1 MAVVSPGRPPGPLT
15 RPPGPLARR
24 LTAARIVGV
33 PLVWLFAAFNVFT
46 GVWLLLSSLKSGDEI
61 FSSPWRLPTTPN
73 WGNYARAWTDGLFGQ
88 AAVNTVV
95 VVGGTALATLLLAAP
110 AAYVLS
116 RITTRFNSS
125 LTLFFALGLGI
136 PAQVV
141 MLPLFV
147 VMNQLRLV
155 NSLFGLIIVYVATS
169 LPFAVFFLTGFF
181 ATLPV
186 ELEEAAALDGATP
199 LRTFWQIML
208 PMARGGL
215 VTVLILNIIQ
225 HWGETVFAL
234 VFIQTTDHQTLSLA
248 LLGFLQQM
256 QYNGADWGGLFAG
269 VALVI
274 LPVLACYVWLGR
286 RIIEGMTVG
295 SVK

>member
-1 MAVVSPGRPPGPLT
+1 MAVTTPPGR
-15 RPPGPLARR
+15 LARLSGR
-24 LTAARIVGV
+24 LTTTRLLGV
-33 PLVWLFAAFNVFT
+33 PLVWLVVGFNVLA
-46 GVWLLLSSLKSGDEI
+46 GLWVLLSSLKTANEI
-61 FSSPWRLPTTPN
+61 FADPWQLPDTLQ
-73 WGNYARAWTDGLFGQ
+73 WGNYARAWTSGLFGQ
-88 AAVNTVV
+88 AFLNTVI
-95 VVGGTALATLLLAAP
+95 VVGGTALGTLVLAAP

-116 RITTRFNSS
+116 RITTRFNGGF
-125 LTLFFALGLGI
+125 TLFFVLGLGI

-147 VMNQLRLV
+147 VMNQLLLV
-155 NSLFGLIIVYVATS
+155 DSLFGLIVVYVATS

-186 ELEEAAALDGATP
+186 ELEEAASLDGASP
-199 LRTFWQIML
+199 LRTFVQVML
-208 PMARGGL
+208 PLARGGL
-215 VTVLILNIIQ
+215 VTVLILNVIQ

-269 VALVI
+269 VAMVI

>member
-1 MAVVSPGRPPGPLT
+1 MAVADPGRSPGPLT
-15 RPPGPLARR
+15 RRLRR
-24 LTAARIVGV
+24 LALIQVLGV
-33 PLVWLFAAFNVFT
+33 PVVWLLVAFNVFT
-46 GVWLLLSSLKSGDEI
+46 GVWLLLSSVKSSDGV
-61 FSSPWRLPTTPN
+61 FSSPWQLPGVLR
-73 WGNYARAWTDGLFGQ
+73 WGNYTRAWNDGLFGH

-95 VVGGTALATLLLAAP
+95 VVGGTALITVLLAAP

-116 RITTRFNSS
+116 RVTTRLNGGF
-125 LTLFFALGLGI
+125 TLFFALGLGI

-147 VMNQLRLV
+147 VMNQLMLV
-155 NSLFGLIIVYVATS
+155 DSLFGLIVVYVATS

-181 ATLPV
+181 ATLPA
-186 ELEEAAALDGATP
+186 ELEEAAALDGASP
-199 LRTFWQIML
+199 LRTFWQVML
-208 PMARGGL
+208 PLARSGL

-234 VFIQTTDHQTLSLA
+234 VFIQSTDHQTLSLA

-269 VALVI
+269 VAIVV

>member
-1 MAVVSPGRPPGPLT
+1 MAVASPGRSPGPFT
-15 RPPGPLARR
+15 RRLRR
-24 LTAARIVGV
+24 LTAGRVLGV
-33 PLVWLFAAFNVFT
+33 PLVWLFAAFNVF
-46 GVWLLLSSLKSGDEI
+46 VALWLLLSSLKTSDAI
-61 FSSPWRLPTTPN
+61 FSSPWRLPHALN
-73 WGNYARAWTDGLFGQ
+73 WGNYARAWNEGQFGR
-88 AAVNTVV
+88 AALNTVV
-95 VVGGTALATLLLAAP
+95 VVGGTALVTVLLAAP
-110 AAYVLS
+110 AAYALS
-116 RITTRFNSS
+116 RITTRFNSG
-125 LTLFFALGLGI
+125 LTLFFAMGLGI
-136 PAQVV
+136 PAQMV

-147 VMNQLRLV
+147 FMNQLQLV
-155 NSLFGLIIVYVATS
+155 NSLFGLVVVYVATS

-181 ATLPV
+181 TTLPV

-215 VTVLILNIIQ
+215 ITVLILNIIQ

-269 VALVI
+269 VALVV

>member
-1 MAVVSPGRPPGPLT
+1 MAVTTSGRPPG
-15 RPPGPLARR
+15 RLARTRSR
-24 LTAARIVGV
+24 LTTTQVLGV
-33 PLVWLFAAFNVFT
+33 PLVWIVAGFNILT
-46 GVWLLLSSLKSGDEI
+46 GLWLLLSSLKSADEI
-61 FSSPWRLPTTPN
+61 FSSPWHLPGALH
-73 WGNYARAWTDGLFGQ
+73 WDNYSRAWSEGNFGV

-95 VVGGTALATLLLAAP
+95 VVGGTAVITLVFAAP

-116 RITTRFNSS
+116 RVTTRFNGGFV
-125 LTLFFALGLGI
+125 LFFALGLGI

-147 VMNQLRLV
+147 VMNKLLLV
-155 NSLFGLIIVYVATS
+155 DSLFGLIVVYVATS

-181 ATLPV
+181 STLPV
-186 ELEEAAALDGATP
+186 ELEEAAALDGASAF
-199 LRTFWQIML
+199 RTFWQVML
-208 PMARGGL
+208 PLARGGL
-215 VTVLILNIIQ
+215 VTVLILNVIQ

-234 VFIQTTDHQTLSLA
+234 VFIQNTDHQTLSLA

-269 VALVI
+269 VAVVV

>member
-1 MAVVSPGRPPGPLT
+1 MAVTTPPGRH
-15 RPPGPLARR
+15 ARLRGR
-24 LTAARIVGV
+24 LTTTRLLGV
-33 PLVWLFAAFNVFT
+33 PLVWLVVGFNVLA
-46 GVWLLLSSLKSGDEI
+46 GLWVLLSSLKTANEI
-61 FSSPWRLPTTPN
+61 FTDPWQLPDALQ
-73 WGNYARAWTDGLFGQ
+73 WGNYARAWTSGLFGQ
-88 AAVNTVV
+88 AFLNTVL
-95 VVGGTALATLLLAAP
+95 VVGGTALGTLLLAAP

-116 RITTRFNSS
+116 RITTRFNGGF
-125 LTLFFALGLGI
+125 TLFFVLGLGI

-147 VMNQLRLV
+147 VMNQLLLV
-155 NSLFGLIIVYVATS
+155 DSLFGLIIVYVATS

-181 ATLPV
+181 STLPV
-186 ELEEAAALDGATP
+186 ELEEAASLDGASP
-199 LRTFWQIML
+199 LRTFVQVML
-208 PMARGGL
+208 PLARGGL
-215 VTVLILNIIQ
+215 VTVLILNVIQ

-234 VFIQTTDHQTLSLA
+234 VFIQTTDHQTLPLA

-269 VALVI
+269 VAMVI

>member
-1 MAVVSPGRPPGPLT
+1 MAVANPGRSPGPLT
-15 RPPGPLARR
+15 RRLRR
-24 LTAARIVGV
+24 LTVTKAFGV
-33 PLVWLFAAFNVFT
+33 PVVWLFVVFNVFT
-46 GVWLLLSSLKSGDEI
+46 GVWLLLSSVKSADEI
-61 FSSPWRLPTTPN
+61 FSSPWQLPESLR
-73 WGNYARAWTDGLFGQ
+73 WGNYTRAWSGALFEQ
-88 AAVNTVV
+88 AALNTVI
-95 VVGGTALATLLLAAP
+95 VVGGTAVITVLLAAP

-116 RITTRFNSS
+116 RITTRFNGGF
-125 LTLFFALGLGI
+125 TLFFALGLGI

-147 VMNQLRLV
+147 VMNQLMLV
-155 NSLFGLIIVYVATS
+155 DSLFGLVIVYVATS

-186 ELEEAAALDGATP
+186 ELEEAAALDGASP
-199 LRTFWQIML
+199 LRTFWQVML
-208 PMARGGL
+208 PLARGGL

-234 VFIQTTDHQTLSLA
+234 VFIQSTDHQTLSLA
-248 LLGFLQQM
+248 LLGLLQQM

-269 VALVI
+269 VAIVV

>member
-1 MAVVSPGRPPGPLT
+1 MAVASPGRSPGPIARRL
-15 RPPGPLARR
+15 RR
-24 LTAARIVGV
+24 LTAGRVLGV
-33 PLVWLFAAFNVFT
+33 PLVWLFAAFNIFVAL
-46 GVWLLLSSLKSGDEI
+46 WLLLSSLKTSDAI
-61 FSSPWRLPTTPN
+61 FSSPWRFPHTPN
-73 WGNYARAWTDGLFGQ
+73 WGNYARAWNEGQFGQ
-88 AAVNTVV
+88 AALNTVV
-95 VVGGTALATLLLAAP
+95 VVGGTAVVTVLLAAP
-110 AAYVLS
+110 AAYALS
-116 RITTRFNSS
+116 RITTRLNSG

-136 PAQVV
+136 PAQMV

-147 VMNQLRLV
+147 FMNQLQLV
-155 NSLFGLIIVYVATS
+155 NSLFGLIVVYVATS

-181 ATLPV
+181 GTLPV

-215 VTVLILNIIQ
+215 ITVLILNIIQ

-234 VFIQTTDHQTLSLA
+234 VFVQTTDHQTLSLA

-269 VALVI
+269 VALVV

>member
-1 MAVVSPGRPPGPLT
+1 MAVTTSGRPPG
-15 RPPGPLARR
+15 RLARTRSR
-24 LTAARIVGV
+24 LTTTQVLGV
-33 PLVWLFAAFNVFT
+33 PLVWIVAGFNILT
-46 GVWLLLSSLKSGDEI
+46 GLWLLLSSLKSGDEI
-61 FSSPWRLPTTPN
+61 FNSPWHLPGALH
-73 WGNYARAWTDGLFGQ
+73 WDNYSRAWSEGNFGV
-88 AAVNTVV
+88 AAVNTLV
-95 VVGGTALATLLLAAP
+95 VVGGTAVITLVLAAP

-116 RITTRFNSS
+116 RVTTRFNGGFV
-125 LTLFFALGLGI
+125 LFFALGLGI

-147 VMNQLRLV
+147 VMNKLLLV
-155 NSLFGLIIVYVATS
+155 DSLFGLIVVYVATS

-181 ATLPV
+181 STLPV
-186 ELEEAAALDGATP
+186 ELEEAAALDGASAF
-199 LRTFWQIML
+199 RTFWQVML
-208 PMARGGL
+208 PLARGGL
-215 VTVLILNIIQ
+215 VTVLILNVIQ

-234 VFIQTTDHQTLSLA
+234 VFIQNTDHQTLSLA

-269 VALVI
+269 VAVVV

>member
-1 MAVVSPGRPPGPLT
+1 MAVTTSGRPPG
-15 RPPGPLARR
+15 RLARTRSR
-24 LTAARIVGV
+24 LTTTQVLGV
-33 PLVWLFAAFNVFT
+33 PLVWIVAGFNILT
-46 GVWLLLSSLKSGDEI
+46 GLWLLLSSLKSADEI
-61 FSSPWRLPTTPN
+61 FSSPWHLPGALH
-73 WGNYARAWTDGLFGQ
+73 WDNYSRAWSEGNLGV

-95 VVGGTALATLLLAAP
+95 VVGGTAVITLVFAAP

-116 RITTRFNSS
+116 RVTTRFNGGFV
-125 LTLFFALGLGI
+125 LFFALGLGI

-147 VMNQLRLV
+147 VMNKLLLV
-155 NSLFGLIIVYVATS
+155 DSLFGLIVVYVATS

-181 ATLPV
+181 STLPV
-186 ELEEAAALDGATP
+186 ELEEAAALDGASAF
-199 LRTFWQIML
+199 RTFWQVML
-208 PMARGGL
+208 PLARGGL
-215 VTVLILNIIQ
+215 VTVLILNVIQ

-234 VFIQTTDHQTLSLA
+234 VFIQNTDHQTLSLA

-269 VALVI
+269 VAVVV

>member
-1 MAVVSPGRPPGPLT
+1 MAVTTSGRPPG
-15 RPPGPLARR
+15 RLARTRSR
-24 LTAARIVGV
+24 LTTTQVLGV
-33 PLVWLFAAFNVFT
+33 PLVWIVAGFNILT
-46 GVWLLLSSLKSGDEI
+46 GLWLLLSSLKSGDEI
-61 FSSPWRLPTTPN
+61 FSSPWHLPGALH
-73 WGNYARAWTDGLFGQ
+73 WDNYSRAWSEGNFGV

-95 VVGGTALATLLLAAP
+95 VVGGTAVITLVFAAP

-116 RITTRFNSS
+116 RVTTRFNGGFV
-125 LTLFFALGLGI
+125 LFFALGLGI

-147 VMNQLRLV
+147 VMNKLLLV
-155 NSLFGLIIVYVATS
+155 DSLFGLIVVYVATS

-181 ATLPV
+181 STLPV
-186 ELEEAAALDGATP
+186 ELEEAAALDGASAF
-199 LRTFWQIML
+199 RTFWQVML
-208 PMARGGL
+208 PLARGGL
-215 VTVLILNIIQ
+215 VTVLILNVIQ

-234 VFIQTTDHQTLSLA
+234 VFIQNTDHQTLSLA

-269 VALVI
+269 VAVVV

>member
-1 MAVVSPGRPPGPLT
+1 MAATTSGRPPG
-15 RPPGPLARR
+15 RLARLRGR
-24 LTAARIVGV
+24 LTATHLLGV
-33 PLVWLFAAFNVFT
+33 PLVWAFAAFNIVT
-46 GVWLLLSSLKSGDEI
+46 GVWLLLSSLKTANEI
-61 FSSPWRLPTTPN
+61 FSSPWQLPHTLH
-73 WGNYARAWTDGLFGQ
+73 WDNYARAWTGGLFGQ
-88 AAVNTVV
+88 AALNTVV
-95 VVGGTALATLLLAAP
+95 VVGGTAAGTLVLAAP

-116 RITTRFNSS
+116 RVTTRFNGGF
-125 LTLFFALGLGI
+125 TLFFALGLGI

-147 VMNQLRLV
+147 VMNKLFLV
-155 NSLFGLIIVYVATS
+155 DSLFGLIVVYVATS
-169 LPFAVFFLTGFF
+169 LPFALFFLTGFF

-186 ELEEAAALDGATP
+186 ELEEAAALDGASAF
-199 LRTFWQIML
+199 RTFWQVML
-208 PMARGGL
+208 PLARGGL

-234 VFIQTTDHQTLSLA
+234 VFIQNTDHQTLSLA

-269 VALVI
+269 VAIVV

>member
-1 MAVVSPGRPPGPLT
+1 MAVVSPGR
-15 RPPGPLARR
+15 RPGPLARR
-24 LTAARIVGV
+24 LSRLTAGRIAGV
-33 PLVWLFAAFNVFT
+33 PLVWLFAAFNVLT
-46 GVWLLLSSLKSGDEI
+46 GLWLLLSSLKTADEI
-61 FSSPWRLPTTPN
+61 FSSPWRIPQVAQ
-73 WGNYARAWTDGLFGQ
+73 WDNYARAWTGGLFGQ

-95 VVGGTALATLLLAAP
+95 VVAGTAVVTVLLAAP

-116 RITTRFNSS
+116 RVTTRFNGS

-155 NSLFGLIIVYVATS
+155 NSLFGLVLVYVATS

-181 ATLPV
+181 STLPA
-186 ELEEAAALDGATP
+186 ELEEAAALDGASP
-199 LRTFWQIML
+199 LRTFWQVML

-215 VTVLILNIIQ
+215 VTVLILNVIQ

-234 VFIQTTDHQTLSLA
+234 VFLQTTDRQTLSLA
-248 LLGFLQQM
+248 LLGLLQQM

-269 VALVI
+269 VTIVV

>member
-1 MAVVSPGRPPGPLT
+1 MAVTTPGHPPGR
-15 RPPGPLARR
+15 LARLSGR
-24 LTAARIVGV
+24 LTTTRLFGV
-33 PLVWLFAAFNVFT
+33 PLVWAFAAFNVLA
-46 GVWLLLSSLKSGDEI
+46 GLWLLLSSVKTASEI
-61 FSSPWRLPTTPN
+61 FTDPWQLPHALH
-73 WGNYARAWTDGLFGQ
+73 WDNYARAWTSGMFGQ
-88 AAVNTVV
+88 AALNTLVV
-95 VVGGTALATLLLAAP
+95 VAGTALGTLLLAAP

-116 RITTRFNSS
+116 RVTTGWNGG
-125 LTLFFALGLGI
+125 LILFFALGLGI

-147 VMNQLRLV
+147 VMNDLRLV
-155 NSLFGLIIVYVATS
+155 DSLFGLIVVYVATS

-181 ATLPV
+181 STLPI
-186 ELEEAAALDGATP
+186 ELEEAAALDGASP
-199 LRTFWQIML
+199 WRTFWQVML
-208 PMARGGL
+208 PLARGGL

-234 VFIQTTDHQTLSLA
+234 IFIQNTDHQTLSLA

-269 VALVI
+269 VAIVI
-274 LPVLACYVWLGR
+274 LPVLGCYVWLGR

>member
-1 MAVVSPGRPPGPLT
+1 MAVASPGRS
-15 RPPGPLARR
+15 PGPLARR
-24 LTAARIVGV
+24 LRRLTAGRLFGV
-33 PLVWLFAAFNVFT
+33 PLVWLFAAFNVF
-46 GVWLLLSSLKSGDEI
+46 VALWLLLSSVKTSDAI
-61 FSSPWRLPTTPN
+61 FSSPWRLPHTLS
-73 WGNYARAWTDGLFGQ
+73 WGNYARAWTGGQFGH
-88 AAVNTVV
+88 AALNTVV
-95 VVGGTALATLLLAAP
+95 VVGGTAAITVLLAAP
-110 AAYVLS
+110 AAYALS
-116 RITTRFNSS
+116 RITTRINSV
-125 LTLFFALGLGI
+125 LTLSFALGLGI
-136 PAQVV
+136 PAQMA

-147 VMNQLRLV
+147 FMNRLQLV
-155 NSLFGLIIVYVATS
+155 NSLFGLVVVYVATS

-269 VALVI
+269 VALVV

>member
-1 MAVVSPGRPPGPLT
+1 MAVTTSGRPPG
-15 RPPGPLARR
+15 RLARTRIR
-24 LTAARIVGV
+24 LTTTQVLGV
-33 PLVWLFAAFNVFT
+33 PLVWIVAGFNILT
-46 GVWLLLSSLKSGDEI
+46 GLWLLLSSLKSADEI
-61 FSSPWRLPTTPN
+61 FSSPWHLPGALH
-73 WGNYARAWTDGLFGQ
+73 WDNYARAWSEGNFGL

-95 VVGGTALATLLLAAP
+95 VVAGTAVITLVLAAP

-116 RITTRFNSS
+116 RVTTRFNGGFV
-125 LTLFFALGLGI
+125 LFFTLGLGV

-147 VMNQLRLV
+147 VMNKVLLV
-155 NSLFGLIIVYVATS
+155 DSLFGLIVVYVATS

-181 ATLPV
+181 STLPV
-186 ELEEAAALDGATP
+186 EMEEAAALDGASAF
-199 LRTFWQIML
+199 RTFWQVML
-208 PMARGGL
+208 PLARGGL

-234 VFIQTTDHQTLSLA
+234 VFIQNTDHQTLSLA

-269 VALVI
+269 VAVVV